1 MDMDIPD
8 QPAVVQKKKVR
19 KEKCG
24 LCYKMK
30 TMSSLMSVDIIQS
43 SIISAIKSEYP
54 EWEPKGYV
62 CKADL
67 KRIKGDY
74 VEKILEEEVGKLSTL
89 EKQVVR
95 SLKKHEIL
103 SENINKQFERELTFG
118 EKVADKVA
126 EFGGSWAFILTFA
139 GVLLGWILINTI
151 LLLKKPF
158 DPYPFILLNLVLST
172 LAALQAP
179 IIMMSQN
186 RQEDKDRL
194 RSEQDYK
201 VNLKAELEIKHLNEK
216 MDHLLTYQWQRLLEI
231 QQLQIDL
238 MQGIGKRKKNGNGH

>member
-1 MDMDIPD
+1 MRNDLKTTTSP
-8 QPAVVQKKKVR
+8 KKVR

-24 LCYKMK
+24 ICYKTK
-30 TMSSLMSVDIIQS
+30 TLPSLVSVDIIRN
-43 SIISAIKSEYP
+43 SILSVIKNEYP
-54 EWEPKGYV
+54 DWEVRGYV

-67 KRIKGDY
+67 NKIKGHY
-74 VEKILEEEVGKLSTL
+74 VEKILEEEMGKLTKL

-95 SLKKHEIL
+95 SLKEHEIL
-103 SENINKQFERELTFG
+103 SENINQEFDRTLTFG

-126 EFGGSWAFILTFA
+126 TFGGSWAFILTFA
-139 GVLLGWILINTI
+139 GVLLGWILINT
-151 LLLKKPF
+151 LLLINRPF

-172 LAALQAP
+172 LAAIQAP

-186 RQEDKDRL
+186 RQEDRDRL

-216 MDHLLTYQWQRLLEI
+216 MDHLLHYQWQRLLEI
-231 QQLQIDL
+231 QELQIDL
-238 MQGIGKRKKNGNGH
+238 MEGMGKRKKRND